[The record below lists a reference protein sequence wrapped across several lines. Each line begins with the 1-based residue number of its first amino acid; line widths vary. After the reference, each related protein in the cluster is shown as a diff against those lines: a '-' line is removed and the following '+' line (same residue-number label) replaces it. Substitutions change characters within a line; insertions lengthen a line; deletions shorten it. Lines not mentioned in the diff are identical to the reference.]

1 MKLLLVDDEK
11 ILSNNIAKKL
21 EQSWYN
27 VDVASSMKEFFQL
40 DTNLYSLIIVD
51 LSLGDGSGF
60 DIIKHV
66 REEKNLETPI
76 IIISGH
82 SSDNHKIEWLDIWAD
97 DYITKPFTP
106 DELMARIRSVMRRQS
121 NTSNTSSIQ
130 YKDIEFNLTTRE
142 VTKGG
147 EILDFTK
154 KEKQIIE
161 FFLFHKNKLVSKRQL
176 VEALWHTKE
185 YDYVTDNT
193 INVTIYKVRKKLG
206 ENFKLETKIGE
217 GYILEE

>member
-40 DTNLYSLIIVD
+40 DTNLYSLMIVD

-82 SSDNHKIEWLDIWAD
+82 ASDSYKIEWLDIWAD